1 MSNILEKKFF
11 YLFIILQPIL
21 DLLTSFMSRNMDSP
35 LTIGIIARSLFMV
48 YMFMYA
54 LFIYRSQGRIYKYSR
69 WILIGIGVYIITFLG
84 YTLLSKD
91 TSIITEIKGVIKLFY
106 FPIVLTGGFILNE
119 KDRLE
124 ISNKFLMYLLLGYTG
139 VIFIA
144 TITGTYF
151 RSYNEYL
158 YGLGTVGW
166 FFAANEIGSIIAILT
181 PFTIINIIENKLNI
195 VNIISIILCI
205 LSSLYMGTKVPFIG
219 FIGSLGILMVYI
231 IFTYIFTRIKKIS
244 TSLNY
249 KKISVCVITVGI
261 VFCGLF
267 YKSPVYKNLMF
278 NYGHIVHKIV
288 QFIEEPKEEN
298 PATKPMNPNEEVVV
312 VEPEEQESEEQ
323 ELEINMH
330 INQDDLV
337 GSLLSN
343 RTAVAEEIKN
353 IYKNSSIVEKLV
365 GLGHVIEI
373 KPGISTDKTI
383 EMDQLDIF
391 YRHGIVGTILYFGQ
405 LIILMGV
412 IIKSLFRNARYLLDL
427 DVITCMISIFLGI
440 AIAFSS
446 GHVLTA
452 PAVSIFIILSI
463 IKLYNKVVEG
473 N

>member
-1 MSNILEKKFF
+1 
-11 YLFIILQPIL
+11 
-21 DLLTSFMSRNMDSP
+21 
-35 LTIGIIARSLFMV
+35 
-48 YMFMYA
+48 
-54 LFIYRSQGRIYKYSR
+54 
-69 WILIGIGVYIITFLG
+69 
-84 YTLLSKD
+84 
-91 TSIITEIKGVIKLFY
+91 
-106 FPIVLTGGFILNE
+106 
-119 KDRLE
+119 
-124 ISNKFLMYLLLGYTG
+124 
-139 VIFIA
+139 
-144 TITGTYF
+144 
-151 RSYNEYL
+151 
-158 YGLGTVGW
+158 
-166 FFAANEIGSIIAILT
+166 
-181 PFTIINIIENKLNI
+181 
-195 VNIISIILCI
+195 
-205 LSSLYMGTKVPFIG
+205 MGTKVPFIG

-231 IFTYIFTRIKKIS
+231 IFTYIFTKIKKIS

-249 KKISVCVITVGI
+249 KKISIYVITIGI
-261 VFCGLF
+261 VFCSLF

-288 QFIEEPKEEN
+288 QFIEGPKDEN
-298 PATKPMNPNEEVVV
+298 PATKPMDPNEEVVV
-312 VEPEEQESEEQ
+312 VEPEEQEP
-323 ELEINMH
+323 EINMH

-353 IYKNSSIVEKLV
+353 IYKKSSIVEKLV

-373 KPGISTDKTI
+373 KSGISTDKTI

-405 LIILMGV
+405 LIMLMGV

-427 DVITCMISIFLGI
+427 DVITCMIAIFLGI

>member
-1 MSNILEKKFF
+1 MSDTLEKKIF
-11 YLFIILQPIL
+11 YLFIILQPVL
-21 DLLTSFMSRNMDSP
+21 DLLTSFMSRHMDLP
-35 LTIGIIARSLFMV
+35 LTIGIIIRSIFML

-54 LFIYRSQGRIYKYSR
+54 LFIYKPEGKIYKYSR
-69 WILIGIGVYIITFLG
+69 WILIGIGIYIITFLG
-84 YTLLSKD
+84 YKLLSKD
-91 TSIITEIKGVIKLFY
+91 TSIITEVKGIIKLFY
-106 FPIVLTGGFILNE
+106 FPIVLTGVFMLNE

-124 ISNKFLMYLLLGYTG
+124 ISNKFLMYVLLGYTG
-139 VIFIA
+139 IIFIA

-181 PFTIINIIENKLNI
+181 PFTIVNIIQNKLNI
-195 VNIISIILCI
+195 VNITSIILCI
-205 LSSLYMGTKVPFIG
+205 LSSLYMGTKVPFLG
-219 FIGSLGILMVYI
+219 FIGSIGILIVYI
-231 IFTYIFTRIKKIS
+231 LFTYIYTRIKKIS
-244 TSLNY
+244 SLLNY
-249 KKISVCVITVGI
+249 KKISVCVITIGI

-278 NYGHIVHKIV
+278 NYGHIVNKIV
-288 QFIEEPKEEN
+288 KFIEGPKEEN
-298 PATKPMNPNEEVVV
+298 PATKPMDSNEEVVV
-312 VEPEEQESEEQ
+312 VEPEEKEP
-323 ELEINMH
+323 EINMH

-353 IYKNSSIVEKLV
+353 IYNNSSIVEKLL
-365 GLGHVIEI
+365 GLGYVIEI
-373 KPGISTDKTI
+373 KPGIFTDKTI

-412 IIKSLFRNARYLLDL
+412 IIKSLLKKVRYLLDL
-427 DVITCMISIFLGI
+427 DTITCMISILLGI
-440 AIAFSS
+440 GIAFSS

-452 PAVSIFIILSI
+452 PAVSIFIIISI
-463 IKLYNKVVEG
+463 IKLYNKIVEG

>member
-21 DLLTSFMSRNMDSP
+21 DLLTSFMSRNMDLP

-54 LFIYRSQGRIYKYSR
+54 LFVYRPQERIYKYSR
-69 WILIGIGVYIITFLG
+69 WILIGIGGYIIIFLG
-84 YTLLSKD
+84 CTLLNKD

-106 FPIVLTGGFILNE
+106 FPIVLTGVFILNE
-119 KDRLE
+119 KDSLE
-124 ISNKFLMYLLLGYTG
+124 ISNNFLMYLLLGYTG

-231 IFTYIFTRIKKIS
+231 IFTYIFTKIKKIS

-249 KKISVCVITVGI
+249 KKISIYVITIGI

-288 QFIEEPKEEN
+288 QFIEGPKDEN
-298 PATKPMNPNEEVVV
+298 PATKPMDPNEEVVV
-312 VEPEEQESEEQ
+312 VEPEEQEP
-323 ELEINMH
+323 EINMH

-353 IYKNSSIVEKLV
+353 IYKKSSIVEKLV
-365 GLGHVIEI
+365 GLGYVIEI
-373 KPGISTDKTI
+373 KSGISTDKTI

-405 LIILMGV
+405 LIMLIGV

-427 DVITCMISIFLGI
+427 DIITCMIAIFLGI